1 MPLGFLNMFQVAK
14 DAKVKCFPYAVTKYV
29 NEIFAGEYAKTYVF
43 KMIGL
48 RYFNLFGQSEVPY
61 GAYVAVISK

>member
-1 MPLGFLNMFQVAK
+1 
-14 DAKVKCFPYAVTKYV
+14 V